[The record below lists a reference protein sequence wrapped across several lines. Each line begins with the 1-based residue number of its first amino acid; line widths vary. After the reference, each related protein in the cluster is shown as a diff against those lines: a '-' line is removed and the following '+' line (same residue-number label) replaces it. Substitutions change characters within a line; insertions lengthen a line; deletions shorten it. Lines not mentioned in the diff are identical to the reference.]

1 MVEQEAPTM
10 TPIQIT
16 GQYIKDLSFEN
27 PNAPQI
33 FNSLKEAPKIDVNVN
48 VEARKLAE
56 STYEVSLTVKGEA
69 RQKDGDAV
77 FIGEL
82 TYAAVAV
89 LGEVPEDAVR
99 PVLLV
104 EVPRIIF
111 PFARNIMADVTRDG
125 GFPPLMIN
133 PVDFFALYK
142 QGLEEEQAAS
152 A

>member
-1 MVEQEAPTM
+1 MADQEM

-27 PNAPQI
+27 PNAPQV
-33 FNSLKEAPKIDVNVN
+33 FNTLKEAPQIDVNVN

-56 STYEVSLTVKGEA
+56 NTYEVSLTVKGEA
-69 RQKDGDAV
+69 NQKDGAAV

-82 TYAAVAV
+82 VYAAVVV
-89 LGEVPEDAVR
+89 LGEVPEDAIR

-104 EVPRIIF
+104 EVPRILF
-111 PFARNIMADVTRDG
+111 PFARNIMADITRDG

-142 QGLEEEQAAS
+142 KGLEQEQAEAEAS
-152 A
+152 

>member
-1 MVEQEAPTM
+1 MADQEM

-27 PNAPQI
+27 PNAPQV
-33 FNSLKEAPKIDVNVN
+33 FNTLKEAPQIDVNVN

-56 STYEVSLTVKGEA
+56 NTYEVSLTVKGEA
-69 RQKDGDAV
+69 NQKDGAAV

-82 TYAAVAV
+82 VYAAVVV
-89 LGEVPEDAVR
+89 LGEVPEDAIR

-104 EVPRIIF
+104 EVPRILF
-111 PFARNIMADVTRDG
+111 PFARNIMADITRDG

-142 QGLEEEQAAS
+142 KGLEQEQAEAS
-152 A
+152 

>member
-1 MVEQEAPTM
+1 MADQEM

-27 PNAPQI
+27 PNAPQV
-33 FNSLKEAPKIDVNVN
+33 FNTLKEAPQIDVNVN

-56 STYEVSLTVKGEA
+56 NTYEVSLTVKGEA
-69 RQKDGDAV
+69 NQKDGAAV

-82 TYAAVAV
+82 VYAAVVV
-89 LGEVPEDAVR
+89 LGEVPEDAIR

-104 EVPRIIF
+104 EVPRILF
-111 PFARNIMADVTRDG
+111 PLARNIMADITRDG

-142 QGLEEEQAAS
+142 KGLEQEQAEAEAS
-152 A
+152 